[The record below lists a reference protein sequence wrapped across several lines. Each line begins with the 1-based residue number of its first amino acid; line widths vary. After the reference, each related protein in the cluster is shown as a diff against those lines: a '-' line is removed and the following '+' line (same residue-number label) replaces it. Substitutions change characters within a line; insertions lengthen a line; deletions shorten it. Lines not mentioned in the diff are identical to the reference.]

1 MFSTNRLQVCKTQL
15 QGLLANINTRLQVC
29 KPLYMPLQTCKHLL
43 PIKVSFMNQQKI
55 NQKKLHEFV
64 STVMHEAPSTYQ
76 SVIGMVYSLIEDKR
90 LISLDKLLKENYPE
104 YYQTTQQK

>member
-1 MFSTNRLQVCKTQL
+1 MESVQ
-15 QGLLANINTRLQVC
+15 
-29 KPLYMPLQTCKHLL
+29 
-43 PIKVSFMNQQKI
+43 QQKI
-55 NQKKLHEFV
+55 NQKKFHQFV
-64 STVMHEAPSTYQ
+64 SELMQEQPSTYQ